1 MAIKQR
7 NDVGQF
13 LKGSGG
19 RPAGARN
26 KFCAAFLNALASD
39 FDEHGAD
46 IIRIVRCEDPSTYLK
61 VVANLVPRELRVE
74 GKPLSDHQLEQMSDD
89 ELAAAIEHV
98 RAQLPKE
105 DRPKIT
111 TPQGQ
116 LYRLENSKDS
126 DANGGPHAKPRS

>member
-26 KFCAAFLNALASD
+26 KFCAAFLNAMASD
-39 FDEHGAD
+39 FDEYGAD

-89 ELAAAIEHV
+89 ELAAAIEHL
-98 RAQLPKE
+98 RAQL
-105 DRPKIT
+105 
-111 TPQGQ
+111 
-116 LYRLENSKDS
+116 RLENSPDS